1 MATPAP
7 RTVREQI
14 AWSYANLARAHA
26 ALEEGAT
33 AYRKGHHIIRNKLYH
48 GLLSG
53 KMAMRSLYDDERL
66 KMTTPQACYYCG
78 ASDCLTVDHLVPR
91 TRGGPDDSDN
101 LIWACRRCN
110 SSKQGRDM
118 LVWAASK
125 GFFPPILLLR
135 RYIKI
140 VARHC
145 DDHGYM
151 DTELDRFSELDAPFD
166 VRLLPT
172 TFPPLA
178 ELTLWVHP
186 ERTPGHDD
194 LAAPDQEGSRHSKQR
209 SGGLS
214 DGAQRPLP

>member
-1 MATPAP
+1 MATPTP
-7 RTVREQI
+7 KTVREQI

-33 AYRKGHHIIRNKLYH
+33 AYQKGHHIIRNKLYH

-53 KMAMRSLYDDERL
+53 KLAMRSLYDDERL
-66 KMTTPQACYYCG
+66 KMTTPQACSYCG
-78 ASDCLTVDHLVPR
+78 AAEGLTVDHLIPR
-91 TRGGPDDSDN
+91 IRGGPDDAEN

-118 LVWAASK
+118 LVWATSK

-140 VARHC
+140 VARYC
-145 DDHGYM
+145 DARGYM
-151 DTELDRFSELDAPFD
+151 DTELERFSELDAPFD

-178 ELTLWVHP
+178 ELTLWVSSGTGVG
-186 ERTPGHDD
+186 R
-194 LAAPDQEGSRHSKQR
+194 AEGPASGDEGDR
-209 SGGLS
+209 ST
-214 DGAQRPLP
+214 